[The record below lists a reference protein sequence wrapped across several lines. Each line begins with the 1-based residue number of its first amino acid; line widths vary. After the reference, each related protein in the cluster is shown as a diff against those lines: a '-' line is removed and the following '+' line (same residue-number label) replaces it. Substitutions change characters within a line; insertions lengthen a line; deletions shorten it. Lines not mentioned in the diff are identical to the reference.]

1 MKNERGITLIALV
14 TTTLILSIIAGVSIK
29 IALGDDNSV
38 VREVTNATETQ
49 QYMVNQE
56 KQKTS
61 NVIEKYE
68 EEWDYLKNAKFF
80 CK

>member
-68 EEWDYLKNAKFF
+68 EEWGLS
-80 CK
+80 